1 MTIGRQNR
9 RKSALL
15 AAIVAAGAVS
25 CAQAEATIHRDC
37 FEVIPYGDYCRHVAC
52 RVDGLTDIHYAVDRF
67 KTNDW
72 EVTCHG
78 GGTESRIVRA
88 QPGEHILSDNV
99 FTNRSW
105 TVTGSA
111 YPFVFEFYNW
121 YKNGTSGKTWY
132 GYVSLGLDENAELV
146 ILDSA
151 ITDCQGVLT
160 VIGTPVALLPS
171 SLKTIDH
178 GDWLELDRQCIPT
191 DTTGAIAIPSE
202 IDGKPVL
209 AIGDFAFDSCKRVTE
224 IMIPDGILSI
234 GDRAFS
240 GCRSLSRLVIPQS
253 VTNVGRTA
261 LQSCDALGELR
272 INAPLSAMG
281 CEAFAH
287 CGVTNVV
294 LTVGITN
301 IYNHAFADCGKLV
314 GVTIPQSVQ
323 RICTRSFDENCKSL
337 KAVSVPYATVVE
349 DEAFPSGC
357 AITRYGPY
365 LSVAGDLAEPDI
377 ETKIAMCRTLDW
389 QDYAS
394 RLEVAFL
401 EMKPPYANEPDS
413 RAAVYACAHLGI
425 APAVV
430 DDEGCDNHILAYYKM
445 PSVEFL
451 RIDPATRTITGRV
464 VPAEGTRIV
473 SPPLR
478 RAFGFHRIYEDDGR
492 WSEGMDWG
500 ELLCYDTSGYS
511 LNASD
516 YVSSNGIFRITY
528 GEHVLREKCPQPTHL
543 FKIRLR
549 DRKEGLW

>member
-253 VTNVGRTA
+253 VT
-261 LQSCDALGELR
+261 
-272 INAPLSAMG
+272 
-281 CEAFAH
+281 
-287 CGVTNVV
+287 
-294 LTVGITN
+294 
-301 IYNHAFADCGKLV
+301 
-314 GVTIPQSVQ
+314 
-323 RICTRSFDENCKSL
+323 
-337 KAVSVPYATVVE
+337 
-349 DEAFPSGC
+349 
-357 AITRYGPY
+357 
-365 LSVAGDLAEPDI
+365 
-377 ETKIAMCRTLDW
+377 
-389 QDYAS
+389 
-394 RLEVAFL
+394 
-401 EMKPPYANEPDS
+401 
-413 RAAVYACAHLGI
+413 
-425 APAVV
+425 
-430 DDEGCDNHILAYYKM
+430 
-445 PSVEFL
+445 
-451 RIDPATRTITGRV
+451 
-464 VPAEGTRIV
+464 
-473 SPPLR
+473 
-478 RAFGFHRIYEDDGR
+478 
-492 WSEGMDWG
+492 
-500 ELLCYDTSGYS
+500 
-511 LNASD
+511 
-516 YVSSNGIFRITY
+516 
-528 GEHVLREKCPQPTHL
+528 
-543 FKIRLR
+543 
-549 DRKEGLW
+549 